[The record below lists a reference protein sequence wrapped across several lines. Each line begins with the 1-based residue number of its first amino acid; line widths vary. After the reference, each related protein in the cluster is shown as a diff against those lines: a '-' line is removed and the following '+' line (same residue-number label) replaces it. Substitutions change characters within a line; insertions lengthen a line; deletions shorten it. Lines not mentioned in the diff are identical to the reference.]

1 MFLWCLVR
9 HINPIKIHPEIITRE
24 EKKLANDLDYDGI
37 EFSVRE
43 KDFSKIETK
52 NNICIDVFCYENK
65 LTFPIYV
72 SDQKFENSMNLLL
85 VIDENE
91 NHIMC
96 KSKILTDLCFTK
108 RKIKNKNTFVRVV
121 CFSCKNVLTEHKK
134 VCLSING
141 AQSVKLEK

>member
-9 HINPIKIHPEIITRE
+9 HINPVKIHPEIITRE

-72 SDQKFENSMNLLL
+72 SDQKFENSMNLFL
-85 VIDENE
+85 VIDEN
-91 NHIMC
+91 
-96 KSKILTDLCFTK
+96 KSHYVYIKVLCFAKQRIKTK
-108 RKIKNKNTFVRVV
+108 STFARVV
-121 CFSCKNVLTEHKK
+121 YSFV
-134 VCLSING
+134 V
-141 AQSVKLEK
+141 VKMC